1 MAADTPYILKHRS
14 SDGKEYTLT
23 ISEVDI
29 QIERYSSGSLS
40 GGSDTECGHTVAGI
54 EALEV
59 LLTELSAAS
68 LADVFSRAVDYD
80 DEDWKQLHSAIQG
93 RQTSYYLL
101 D

>member
-1 MAADTPYILKHRS
+1 MSADIPHILKHRS
-14 SDGKEYTLT
+14 GDGKEYTLT

-54 EALEV
+54 EGLRL
-59 LLTELSAAS
+59 LLTELSAES
-68 LADVFSRAVDYD
+68 LADLFSRAVDYD
-80 DEDWKQLHSAIQG
+80 DQEWKQLHSAIQE